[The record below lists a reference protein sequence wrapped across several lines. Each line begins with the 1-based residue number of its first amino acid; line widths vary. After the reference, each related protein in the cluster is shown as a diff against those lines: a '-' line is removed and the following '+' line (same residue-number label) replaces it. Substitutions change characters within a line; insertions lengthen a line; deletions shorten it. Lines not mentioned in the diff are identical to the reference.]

1 MTITSVSGI
10 SGQTVVINP
19 QTTSYT
25 LTSTDAIKV
34 VTLTSASGV
43 TLTVP
48 TYASAQLPVGTR
60 IGIIQYGAG
69 QVTVAG
75 TSGVT
80 VNATPGLKTRAQY
93 SRAELLQVAT
103 DTWLLSGDISA

>member
-1 MTITSVSGI
+1 MTVSSVSAI
-10 SGQTVVINP
+10 AGQAVSIDA

-25 LTSTDAIKV
+25 IVANDAGKV
-34 VTLTSASGV
+34 ITLTSGSGV

-48 TYASAQLPVGTR
+48 TYASAGLPIGSR

-75 TSGVT
+75 ASGVT
-80 VNATPGLKTRAQY
+80 VNGTPGLKTRAQY
-93 SRAELLQVAT
+93 SRAELLQVTT